1 MTDNPQSRVRSRR
14 SFIFMPGV
22 KPEMFPKAAASGAD
36 IVCIDL
42 EDAIAPQ
49 HKDLA
54 RTNTVALTADLP
66 PDHGVEV
73 IVRIN
78 CTRTADGLA
87 DLSALVAAEVAF
99 PAIMLPKVKSP
110 GEVNAVDEMLDE
122 YGLATRL
129 HVIIETNAGLEAA
142 YEIARASDR
151 IEALFFGGVDMAAD
165 LRCHNDWESLLYAR
179 SRVVHAAAGADLDVV
194 DVPYL
199 DLDDLDG
206 MRLEAERAAALGF
219 SGKGSIHPKQI
230 PILNDVFS
238 PDADAIAYA
247 EKVVAA
253 FAEADS
259 GLVVVDGK
267 LIEKPVLRTAHRILA
282 AAGKGA

>member
-1 MTDNPQSRVRSRR
+1 MTDNPEAGVRSRR
-14 SFIFMPGV
+14 SFIFMPGL
-22 KPEMFPKAAASGAD
+22 KPEMFTKAAASGAD

-49 HKDLA
+49 HKDQA
-54 RTNTVALTADLP
+54 RANTVALTADLP
-66 PDHGVEV
+66 PHDGVEV

-78 CTRTADGLA
+78 CTRTAEGLA
-87 DLSALVAAEVAF
+87 DLSALLEAGDSF

-110 GEVNAVDEMLDE
+110 GEVRAVDEMLDE

-129 HVIIETNAGLEAA
+129 HVIIETNDGLETA
-142 YEIARASDR
+142 YEIARSSNR

-165 LRCHNDWESLLYAR
+165 LRCDTDWESLSYAR
-179 SRVVHAAAGADLDVV
+179 SRVVHAAAGAGLDVV

-206 MRLEAERAAALGF
+206 MRVEAERAAALGF
-219 SGKGSIHPKQI
+219 SGKGSIHPKQV
-230 PILNDVFS
+230 PILNEVFS
-238 PDADAIAYA
+238 PDADAVAYA

-253 FAEADS
+253 FAAADS

-282 AAGKGA
+282 AAGKDA

>member
-1 MTDNPQSRVRSRR
+1 MSDTARSKIRSRR
-14 SFIFMPGV
+14 SFIFMPGLR
-22 KPEMFPKAAASGAD
+22 PEMFPKAAASGAD

-49 HKDLA
+49 HKDQA
-54 RTNTVALTADLP
+54 RASTVALFTELP
-66 PDHGVEV
+66 AHEGVEV
-73 IVRIN
+73 IVRVN
-78 CTRTADGLA
+78 CTRTAEGLA
-87 DLSALVAAEVAF
+87 DLGALLAAEAPW

-110 GEVNAVDEMLDE
+110 GEVRGVAEMLDE
-122 YGLATRL
+122 YGLDTRL

-142 YEIARASDR
+142 YEIAGCSER
-151 IEALFFGGVDMAAD
+151 IEAMFFGGVDMAAD
-165 LRCHNDWESLLYAR
+165 LRCRNDWSSLLYAR
-179 SRVVHAAAGADLDVV
+179 SRVVHAAAGAGLDVI

-206 MRLEAERAAALGF
+206 MRTEAEHAAALGF

-238 PDADAIAYA
+238 PDADTIAYA

-253 FAEADS
+253 FATADS

-282 AAGKGA
+282 VAGKGA